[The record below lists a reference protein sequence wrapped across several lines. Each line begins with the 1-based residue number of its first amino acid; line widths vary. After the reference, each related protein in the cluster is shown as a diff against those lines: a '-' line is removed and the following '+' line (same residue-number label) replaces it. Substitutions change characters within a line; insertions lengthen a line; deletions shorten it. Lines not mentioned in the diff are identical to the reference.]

1 LIRDRILIDAIYLNS
16 LGGLNLFKV
25 FLNGIKNKSKY
36 FVIVDDRF
44 DLKQLKNVDYKVVSK
59 NEVSR
64 LIFYF
69 FNRKKF
75 SKIICFSN
83 IPPPINATKTFI
95 YFQNHLLINKKG
107 IRIPSK
113 EKLLLELKLS
123 YIKFLNKKNYNWIV
137 QTHSIKVEIQEK
149 LHLKINNLYVFP
161 FFKEIKQQKSKSN
174 ENIFIYP
181 ANFLPHKNHEILLS
195 SFILAANKISSTIEI
210 KLTIEESKFY
220 FLLNKFTFIP
230 PNLTI
235 TNLGQL
241 NQDKMYKEYK
251 KCKFLIFPSLK
262 ESFGLPL
269 IEATNIGLKVL
280 ASNLSYVNEVVI
292 PSLTFDPSSSNSIC
306 KVIIESTYMDLP
318 PSKLKIKNRLLEL
331 ITKIENV

>member
-1 LIRDRILIDAIYLNS
+1 MARDKILIDAIYLNS

-36 FVIVDDRF
+36 FVIVDHRF
-44 DLKQLKNVDYKVVSK
+44 NSKLLDVIDYKVVSK
-59 NEVSR
+59 NELSR
-64 LIFYF
+64 FLFYI
-69 FNRKKF
+69 NNKEKF

-83 IPPPINATKTFI
+83 IPPPLNFTKTFI

-107 IRIPSK
+107 IRLPLKAKI
-113 EKLLLELKLS
+113 LLELKFI
-123 YIKFLNKKNYNWIV
+123 YIKFLNKKNYYWIV
-137 QTHSIKVEIQEK
+137 QTPSIKNEIQEK
-149 LHLKINNLYVFP
+149 LSLKESNVFVIP
-161 FFKEIKQQKSKSN
+161 FFKEIIRNNSKIN

-181 ANFLPHKNHEILLS
+181 ANLLPHKNHEILLK
-195 SFILAANKISSTIEI
+195 SFILAASKISSAIEI

-220 FLLNKFTFIP
+220 IFKNKYTFIP
-230 PNLTI
+230 SNLKI

-241 NQDKMYKEYK
+241 NQDEMYEEYK
-251 KCKFLIFPSLK
+251 NCKFLIFPSLK

-280 ASNLSYVNEVVI
+280 ASNLLYVNEVVI
-292 PSLTFDPSSSNSIC
+292 PSLTFDSLSLNSIS
-306 KVIIESTYMDLP
+306 KAIIESTNMDLP

-331 ITKIENV
+331 IAKIENV